1 MKAISYSLFGFN
13 KITPAN
19 CFEFETYVRGF
30 FVNVRINRVIY
41 PGWTNVLNIDRESY
55 NSPYRMIFD
64 WLASETQ
71 TAIVIQDDAP
81 LCKAMLWRLKT
92 VFSYDHPN
100 WRYSHI
106 ICRDTDSIGTYRE
119 AQAVAQ
125 WIGEDRTAHCITDSI
140 SHNIPMMGGMCGFR
154 PGYLNERLKLNLEPE
169 KIWDQLI
176 KNGGEIDFTKKG
188 ADQDFLMRYIYPKVA
203 TDSVTA
209 HFVLGMRQTVTEN
222 NGMHYTIPDIPI
234 DVDPVHKHL
243 NDCAG
248 HIGAAGYYEPPML
261 KWLRHID
268 PNRDYYTPIEKQFP
282 KVFFWA

>member
-1 MKAISYSLFGFN
+1 M
-13 KITPAN
+13 
-19 CFEFETYVRGF
+19 
-30 FVNVRINRVIY
+30 RVSS
-41 PGWTNVLNIDRESY
+41 R
-55 NSPYRMIFD
+55 
-64 WLASETQ
+64 
-71 TAIVIQDDAP
+71 
-81 LCKAMLWRLKT
+81 
-92 VFSYDHPN
+92 
-100 WRYSHI
+100 
-106 ICRDTDSIGTYRE
+106 
-119 AQAVAQ
+119 
-125 WIGEDRTAHCITDSI
+125 
-140 SHNIPMMGGMCGFR
+140 
-154 PGYLNERLKLNLEPE
+154 YLNERLKLNLEPE

-268 PNRDYYTPIEKQFP
+268 PNRDYTLSKSNFLKYSFGHEKYIVLSTNWNPDYLYYTPIVCWAWERFGWTPIVMLNGLNDQPPIFDLVARHCDRIFQNWH
-282 KVFFWA
+282 KVFQ